1 MSCLLKIYMRQFFVT
16 PKKTLKSFWNFVFWL
31 LLLSFSFPAQ
41 AAICFLP
48 DCGDKTTT
56 PNTNKDA
63 QKCKD
68 EGYESFQNRV
78 CSQYSIIDFCPYNS
92 DYIKCNNKQWCIL
105 NDYTKTECEKPYE
118 LTDKCL
124 NGELMYRECKM
135 NMEDACLEEDK
146 TYTDT
151 CPAGWVIDPN
161 DHCSLSDEF
170 GHCCNTC
177 PGFTTK
183 EEIEA
188 AGKTPVASCDSC
200 DGKKYIAATDGYN
213 SCEGYWDCQD
223 GCAPDAK
230 TCVSFGVTKCDKC
243 KRCEAKCQNETCP
256 EGAVCEYEA
265 CTWRYCDP
273 TGCKVGY
280 TYLCTL
286 PETTDCGALGY
297 TTNMN
302 ACDGMG
308 MVACPFDK
316 EKVYCIPD
324 NGDCCN
330 VLCLE
335 FKYKAE
341 DIPAGYVSAGT
352 CYCCGKEMHT
362 IEKRDCTGY
371 EKLENC
377 QYGSSGQTCQTGDTV
392 LHKCKDCPNACEF
405 KVCPEGSVCKQD
417 TCSQTYCVTGCAA
430 KYQNYCT
437 TPITDCEELGYTMIG
452 SECAAGVTVLHC
464 PYDTNKVYCNPVE
477 NVSCEYYCNEYP
489 YTSIPSGFIK
499 TAEKNC
505 CGKTYYQAEANPCTG
520 FDYLDE
526 DCEFGG
532 DTTAGTCLSGTVTK
546 YKQCKECAD
555 ACSYEVCPEGTNCI
569 EEPCS
574 KTQCPVSCKTNYK
587 YYCALPE
594 TDCDALGYRFVNT
607 ECIGREII
615 RCPYNPDLVYCN

>member
-1 MSCLLKIYMRQFFVT
+1 MSRNGKITLGLLFGV
-16 PKKTLKSFWNFVFWL
+16 LAWL
-31 LLLSFSFPAQ
+31 SVSGTQ

-105 NDYTKTECEKPYE
+105 NDYTKTECEPPTE
-118 LTDKCL
+118 LFNKCP
-124 NGELMYRECKM
+124 NGEEMYKECKL
-135 NMEDACLEEDK
+135 NLEDACLEEDK

-161 DHCSLSDEF
+161 DHCSFSDEF

-256 EGAVCEYEA
+256 ENAVCEYEA

-280 TYLCTL
+280 TNFCTPPPTQNC
-286 PETTDCGALGY
+286 PELGY
-297 TTNMN
+297 PTAAG
-302 ACDGMG
+302 ACTDAMG
-308 MVACPFDK
+308 MVACPFDATY
-316 EKVYCIPD
+316 VYCIPD
-324 NGDCCN
+324 DGTCCIRN
-330 VLCLE
+330 CPG
-335 FKYKAE
+335 FDYTTAE
-341 DIPAGYVSAGT
+341 IPAGYVSTAS
-352 CYCCGKEMHT
+352 CSCCGKTMHK
-362 IEKRDCTGY
+362 IGINQCTGY
-371 EKLENC
+371 VKEEDCKFGVENKNDKC
-377 QYGSSGQTCQTGDTV
+377 QKGDEI
-392 LHKCKDCPNACEF
+392 LYRRCKECPNATDYT
-405 KVCPEGSVCKQD
+405 VCPEGSICTLD
-417 TCSQTYCVTGCAA
+417 SCSNTYIPTGC
-430 KYQNYCT
+430 KTDYTNYCT
-437 TPITDCEELGYTMIG
+437 VPNTNCGDLGYSFLS
-452 SECAAGVTVLHC
+452 SECDTEADVLYC
-464 PYDTNKVYCNPVE
+464 PYDNTYAVCISKDQKDCCRTCINNGYKYDTIPTGYTKTGECKC
-477 NVSCEYYCNEYP
+477 CEKTKYSVVMNEC
-489 YTSIPSGFIK
+489 SGYV
-499 TAEKNC
+499 T
-505 CGKTYYQAEANPCTG
+505 
-520 FDYLDE
+520 DE
-526 DCEFGG
+526 DCEFGADTASGTCQRG
-532 DTTAGTCLSGTVTK
+532 DTKT
-546 YKQCKECAD
+546 YKSCKSCPN
-555 ACSYEVCPEGTNCI
+555 ACPGITSCPEGYTCTTDS
-569 EEPCS
+569 CS
-574 KTQCPVSCKTNYK
+574 NTVCPTGCATNYV
-587 YYCALPE
+587 YYCGSTE
-594 TDCDALGYRFVNT
+594 TSCGKLGYVNVDS
-607 ECIGREII
+607 ECAGKEFI
-615 RCPYNPDLVYCN
+615 RCPYDQSKVYCLR

>member
-1 MSCLLKIYMRQFFVT
+1 MSRNGKITLGLLFGV
-16 PKKTLKSFWNFVFWL
+16 LAWL
-31 LLLSFSFPAQ
+31 SVSGTQ

-63 QKCKD
+63 QKCID

-151 CPAGWVIDPN
+151 CPAGGVIDPN
-161 DHCSLSDEF
+161 VHCSLSDEF

-256 EGAVCEYEA
+256 ENAVCEYEA

-280 TYLCTL
+280 TNFCRK
-286 PETTDCGALGY
+286 PET
-297 TTNMN
+297 
-302 ACDGMG
+302 
-308 MVACPFDK
+308 
-316 EKVYCIPD
+316 
-324 NGDCCN
+324 
-330 VLCLE
+330 
-335 FKYKAE
+335 
-341 DIPAGYVSAGT
+341 
-352 CYCCGKEMHT
+352 
-362 IEKRDCTGY
+362 
-371 EKLENC
+371 
-377 QYGSSGQTCQTGDTV
+377 
-392 LHKCKDCPNACEF
+392 
-405 KVCPEGSVCKQD
+405 QD
-417 TCSQTYCVTGCAA
+417 
-430 KYQNYCT
+430 
-437 TPITDCEELGYTMIG
+437 
-452 SECAAGVTVLHC
+452 
-464 PYDTNKVYCNPVE
+464 
-477 NVSCEYYCNEYP
+477 
-489 YTSIPSGFIK
+489 
-499 TAEKNC
+499 
-505 CGKTYYQAEANPCTG
+505 
-520 FDYLDE
+520 
-526 DCEFGG
+526 
-532 DTTAGTCLSGTVTK
+532 
-546 YKQCKECAD
+546 
-555 ACSYEVCPEGTNCI
+555 
-569 EEPCS
+569 
-574 KTQCPVSCKTNYK
+574 
-587 YYCALPE
+587 
-594 TDCDALGYRFVNT
+594 
-607 ECIGREII
+607 
-615 RCPYNPDLVYCN
+615 